1 MKFRDPIKD
10 HLTFTVREQRGILV
24 LSVLILILTL
34 LRIGMPYLTAR
45 KPYDFSSFE
54 EKIRLLESMITDT
67 LLDEE
72 TQKPFPEGRQVPV
85 VQDRMPAKPKKTFN
99 VQDRSEQSPLINL
112 NSADSLTLV
121 RLKGI
126 GPVLAAR
133 ILKYRESLGGYADVN
148 QLKEIYGLDTNTL
161 KFIIPSLYIDASAI
175 RKMDLNTATFKEL
188 LHHPY
193 LEYEDVKRIVNYRDK
208 HHPIDSLNA
217 LYQIEGLP
225 PELVR
230 RIRPYLTIGL

>member
-1 MKFRDPIKD
+1 
-10 HLTFTVREQRGILV
+10 
-24 LSVLILILTL
+24 
-34 LRIGMPYLTAR
+34 MPYLTAR

-54 EKIRLLESMITDT
+54 KKVRLLESMITDT
-67 LLDEE
+67 LQEAG
-72 TQKPFPEGRQVPV
+72 TQNSFPVRRQIPP
-85 VQDRMPAKPKKTFN
+85 VQDRVPERPPKSSY
-99 VQDRSEQSPLINL
+99 VQDSRDQITSINI

-133 ILKYRESLGGYADVN
+133 IIKYRESLGGYADVN
-148 QLKEIYGLDTNTL
+148 QLKEIYGMDTNTL
-161 KFIIPSLYIDASAI
+161 KSIIPSLYIDLSAI

-193 LEYEDVKRIVNYRDK
+193 LEYDDVKRIVNYRDK

-217 LYQIEGLP
+217 LFDIEGLP
-225 PELVR
+225 QELVR
-230 RIRPYLTIGL
+230 RIKPYLMIE